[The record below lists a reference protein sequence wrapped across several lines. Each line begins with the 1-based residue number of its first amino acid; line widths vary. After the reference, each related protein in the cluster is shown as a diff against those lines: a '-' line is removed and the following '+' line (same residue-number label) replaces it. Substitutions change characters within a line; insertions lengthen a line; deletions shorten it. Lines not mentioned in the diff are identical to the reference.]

1 MPGICANVSATMMEA
16 RTWSIESVE
25 AMEKLGEQLG
35 QEMTE
40 PMVIALVGPLGAGK
54 THLTKGVA
62 RGLGFRGEVTSPTFS
77 LVQEY
82 HGGRLPLFHF
92 DLYRLKSSAEVLAMG
107 WDDFLDQRGVML
119 AEWGDLFPELF
130 DENDRMIRIE
140 VCENGREV
148 LYC

>member
-1 MPGICANVSATMMEA
+1 VPGIRANVLATMMEA
-16 RTWSIESVE
+16 RTWNIESVE

-35 QEMTE
+35 QEMSKS
-40 PMVIALVGPLGAGK
+40 MVIALVGPLGAGK
-54 THLTKGVA
+54 THLTKGIA
-62 RGLGFRGEVTSPTFS
+62 RGLGFVGEVTSPTFS

-92 DLYRLKSSAEVLAMG
+92 DLYRLKSSAEVIAMG
-107 WDDFLDQRGVML
+107 WDDFHDQRGVIL

-130 DENDRMIRIE
+130 DDDDRLIRII
-140 VCENGREV
+140 VCEKGRKV

>member
-1 MPGICANVSATMMEA
+1 MAGICVNVSATMIEA

-140 VCENGREV
+140 VCKNGREV

>member
-1 MPGICANVSATMMEA
+1 MPGICVNVSATMMEA

-119 AEWGDLFPELF
+119 VEWGDLFPELF

>member
-1 MPGICANVSATMMEA
+1 MAGICVNVSATMIEA

-119 AEWGDLFPELF
+119 AEWGDLFPDLF

>member
-1 MPGICANVSATMMEA
+1 MIEA

-107 WDDFLDQRGVML
+107 WDDLLDQRGVML

>member
-1 MPGICANVSATMMEA
+1 MPGTCVNVSATMMEA

-130 DENDRMIRIE
+130 DENDRMIRIQ

>member
-1 MPGICANVSATMMEA
+1 MAGICVNVSATMIEA